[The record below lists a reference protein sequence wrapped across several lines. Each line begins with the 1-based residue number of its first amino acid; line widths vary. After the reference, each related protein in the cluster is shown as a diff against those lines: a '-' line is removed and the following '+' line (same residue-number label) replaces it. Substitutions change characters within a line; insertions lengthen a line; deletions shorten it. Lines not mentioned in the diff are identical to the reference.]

1 MLSSTAVWDPPLTAP
16 CPVTSSHLLG
26 HSGDSSLLGTFPA
39 AVLDPL
45 IEHLLELVAAT
56 PELEGMQRSLRNAY
70 GLYLKTRP
78 AASSESVRRAKA
90 LQAEGPHPLLLAQ
103 IPEGK
108 YSSLQVRR
116 GKMGGRRPYCACC
129 FLRAGLRALGY

>member
-1 MLSSTAVWDPPLTAP
+1 LEV
-16 CPVTSSHLLG
+16 VE
-26 HSGDSSLLGTFPA
+26 A
-39 AVLDPL
+39 A
-45 IEHLLELVAAT
+45 
-56 PELEGMQRSLRNAY
+56 PELDGMQRSLRNAY

-108 YSSLQVRR
+108 YSSLQVRWEGWGDSR
-116 GKMGGRRPYCACC
+116 CRECLLPVAAWVETHVQTPI
-129 FLRAGLRALGY
+129 LPSSNAGSSVASE